1 MDTAATRLRGVSG
14 CEIMSARD
22 DRERGEPV
30 VGDTLPGPAAQPLD
44 EDAEV
49 APGVVLDP
57 ETRQPM
63 EVEAGAAPPPTAPPD
78 MLGLPDDNAPQIEH
92 PDDLQGPPS

>member
-1 MDTAATRLRGVSG
+1 MGN
-14 CEIMSARD
+14 
-22 DRERGEPV
+22 
-30 VGDTLPGPAAQPLD
+30 TLPEAAVQPVPD
-44 EDAEV
+44 DAQV

-63 EVEAGAAPPPTAPPD
+63 QVEAGATTPPTAPPD
-78 MLGLPDDNAPQIEH
+78 MLGLPTDDVPQMEQ

>member
-1 MDTAATRLRGVSG
+1 MSSQSDARRGAPVVTDGLPEQAAT
-14 CEIMSARD
+14 
-22 DRERGEPV
+22 P
-30 VGDTLPGPAAQPLD
+30 LP
-44 EDAEV
+44 ESAEV

-63 EVEAGAAPPPTAPPD
+63 AVEAGADAPPTAPLE
-78 MLGLPDDNAPQIEH
+78 MLGLSGDEAPGMEQ

>member
-1 MDTAATRLRGVSG
+1 MTGSDETRRGAPT
-14 CEIMSARD
+14 M
-22 DRERGEPV
+22 
-30 VGDTLPGPAAQPLD
+30 GDTFEGKEAGAVPEG
-44 EDAEV
+44 AEV

-63 EVEAGAAPPPTAPPD
+63 AMPGGATPPPTAPPET
-78 MLGLPDDNAPQIEH
+78 LGGPVDNAPQMEQ